1 MFQLEEGVQ
10 TECQGPSQAREIKRE
25 VWSDGEDDSKMLRSK
40 SDTCSSFGK
49 VAFVKE
55 SVL

>member
-49 VAFVKE
+49 GAFVKE